1 VESLAM
7 SHQLS
12 VPFETFSTQFTGIQT
27 SCKMAALDVYYQI
40 TFTTELGVTDVTD
53 ELL

>member
-1 VESLAM
+1 
-7 SHQLS
+7 
-12 VPFETFSTQFTGIQT
+12 
-27 SCKMAALDVYYQI
+27 MAALDVYYQI